1 MKRMTVVLA
10 SLLVAACATSQKS
23 DISQDHQSKQKNAT
37 SVASATVPSSAE
49 IELNNL
55 NAEIQQLQQKSD
67 YFDYDKYS
75 VKSEYMNVIRKEAE
89 FVKSHRNDVITL
101 EGNADERGSDV
112 YNLTLGE
119 KRAEAVEKSL
129 IEFGVPAKQIRLVTL
144 GKGKPRLTCHAE
156 KCWKENRRV
165 DFLHKLG

>member
-1 MKRMTVVLA
+1 MKKITVVLA

-23 DISQDHQSKQKNAT
+23 NISQDQQAT
-37 SVASATVPSSAE
+37 DKAAATVASASGPSATE
-49 IELNNL
+49 TELNKL
-55 NAEIQQLQQKSD
+55 NAEIQQLQQNSD
-67 YFDYDKYS
+67 YFDYKKFS
-75 VKSEYMNVIRKEAE
+75 VKSQYLTVIQKEAE
-89 FVKSHRNDVITL
+89 FIKGHKNDVVTL

-119 KRAEAVEKSL
+119 KRAEAVEKAL
-129 IEFGVPAKQIRLVTL
+129 IKYGVPADQLRLVTL

-165 DFLHKLG
+165 DFMHKLG

>member
-1 MKRMTVVLA
+1 MPRRLQVHPALQQ
-10 SLLVAACATSQKS
+10 QK
-23 DISQDHQSKQKNAT
+23 
-37 SVASATVPSSAE
+37 
-49 IELNNL
+49 LNLNKL

-67 YFDYDKYS
+67 YFDYNKYS
-75 VKSEYMNVIRKEAE
+75 VKSQYLNVIQKEAE
-89 FVKSHRNDVITL
+89 FIKSHKNDVITL

-129 IEFGVPAKQIRLVTL
+129 IKYGVPAGQIKLVTL

-165 DFLHKLG
+165 DFMHKLG

>member
-23 DISQDHQSKQKNAT
+23 NISQEQQSTQK
-37 SVASATVPSSAE
+37 SVAAVASTTAPSPAE
-49 IELNNL
+49 TELGKL
-55 NAEIQQLQQKSD
+55 NAEIQQLQQASD
-67 YFDYDKYS
+67 YFDYNKYS
-75 VKSEYMNVIRKEAE
+75 IKSQYMNVIRKEAD
-89 FVKSHRNDVITL
+89 FIKSHKNDIITL
-101 EGNADERGSDV
+101 QGNADERGSDV

-119 KRAEAVEKSL
+119 KRAEAVEKAL
-129 IEFGVPAKQIRLVTL
+129 VKFGVPAGQIKLVTL

-165 DFLHKLG
+165 DFLHNLG